1 MKQTVR
7 ENRQGKVR
15 VAESLILDNFPGVA
29 LLRSRMEVC
38 EREHDCY
45 TRFICFIGYAPEFE
59 PLVVGERPPEYE
71 AIFTL
76 TRHNGSPGIELTF
89 RRRAGE
95 DRRIEEFKEAGA
107 AGTRVYIVRETTWT
121 VPDDWTDAA
130 NTIEGSQGSGV
141 LLS

>member
-45 TRFICFIGYAPEFE
+45 TRFIWFIGYAPEFE
-59 PLVVGERPPEYE
+59 PLLISGLHFDVIGHV
-71 AIFTL
+71 F
-76 TRHNGSPGIELTF
+76 LTF
-89 RRRAGE
+89 YLEG
-95 DRRIEEFKEAGA
+95 F
-107 AGTRVYIVRETTWT
+107 TT
-121 VPDDWTDAA
+121 A
-130 NTIEGSQGSGV
+130 N
-141 LLS
+141 